1 MRYEAPESLEGA
13 VALLAG
19 ATGETRVL
27 AGGTDLLVQMRA
39 DVVDPELIVDIKKI
53 PETRAVTEEKGGWRI
68 GAAVTGA
75 ELKEHAR
82 LKKAWPGVV
91 EAANLI
97 GSTQVQ
103 GRATLGG
110 NLCNGSPAADSVPA
124 LIAAGAVAT
133 LAGPKGKRDLP
144 VEDVMLGPRKL
155 ALTRGE
161 IVVSFLLP
169 PRPPR
174 SSDAYLRFI
183 PRTEMDIAVVGA
195 GVSLTLDGGG
205 TITAARVS
213 LGAVAARVLLV
224 SEAAQAIIGSRLD
237 RAAQDRLEFAFTHT
251 HAYGETYWSF
261 VNGQHTHDGGTHQS
275 AFREGLLK
283 AVKKFDPDQGVKFIS
298 YAVWWVRQA
307 IFHAL
312 SEHARVFR
320 LPQKLSGQ
328 VSKVETARARLA
340 RELERPPTTEELAQK
355 TDLTTE
361 QVESLLLAAGDDVSL
376 SAAVG
381 EDGNM
386 ELGDTLEQDTIPS
399 VELEMI
405 RSSFEQRIQAMV
417 GDLEEKER
425 EVIRMRFGLD
435 GEEPRTLQEIGEAL
449 GLSRERIRQIES
461 KAKEKLRRSR
471 EAQGLR
477 GQGAI

>member
-1 MRYEAPESLEGA
+1 MAASRKSRKDASTDEENSRPRARENTGDSLNAYIREIAKFKPLPAEEERDLGRRIQAGDQEALKKLVECNLRFVVAYAKRYRGLGLSYLDLIHEGTLGLMEAA
-13 VALLAG
+13 K
-19 ATGETRVL
+19 RF
-27 AGGTDLLVQMRA
+27 
-39 DVVDPELIVDIKKI
+39 DPE
-53 PETRAVTEEKGGWRI
+53 R
-68 GAAVTGA
+68 
-75 ELKEHAR
+75 
-82 LKKAWPGVV
+82 
-91 EAANLI
+91 
-97 GSTQVQ
+97 
-103 GRATLGG
+103 
-110 NLCNGSPAADSVPA
+110 
-124 LIAAGAVAT
+124 
-133 LAGPKGKRDLP
+133 
-144 VEDVMLGPRKL
+144 
-155 ALTRGE
+155 
-161 IVVSFLLP
+161 
-169 PRPPR
+169 
-174 SSDAYLRFI
+174 
-183 PRTEMDIAVVGA
+183 
-195 GVSLTLDGGG
+195 
-205 TITAARVS
+205 
-213 LGAVAARVLLV
+213 
-224 SEAAQAIIGSRLD
+224 
-237 RAAQDRLEFAFTHT
+237 
-251 HAYGETYWSF
+251 
-261 VNGQHTHDGGTHQS
+261 
-275 AFREGLLK
+275 
-283 AVKKFDPDQGVKFIS
+283 GVKFIS

-328 VSKVETARARLA
+328 VSKVEGMRDRLA

-355 TDLTTE
+355 AELTAE

-417 GDLEEKER
+417 DDLEDKER

-477 GQGAI
+477 GYLN